1 MSYPHFERLI
11 HQIDHIE
18 GVIVECGIGK
28 GGSLTQI
35 SSLIHNR
42 LIRNREIFGYD
53 SFQGLPRPSKYDNYY
68 KEGRCVFAIDY
79 VQQIVNMYSK
89 IKYNI
94 VPGWFSDTLVTYPKL
109 PIAVLHLDVDV
120 YTSYKECLETLYQY
134 VQPGGLILFDEY
146 SRPTELAKWPG
157 AKIAID
163 EFFNPLG
170 IEIQT
175 THDTEKAYIFKP
187 CI

>member
-1 MSYPHFERLI
+1 MAYPHLERLI
-11 HQIDHIE
+11 HQVEHID
-18 GVIVECGIGK
+18 GVIVECGVGN
-28 GGSLTQI
+28 GGSLVEI
-35 SSLIHNR
+35 SSLIHYR
-42 LIRNREIFGYD
+42 SIRNREIFGYD
-53 SFQGLPRPSKYDNYY
+53 SFQGLPRPTEYDKYY
-68 KEGRCVFAIDY
+68 KEGRCVFPIDD
-79 VQQIVNMYSK
+79 VQQIVNRYSK

-94 VPGWFSDTLVTYPKL
+94 VPGWFKDTLGTYPKL

-120 YTSYKECLETLYQY
+120 YSSYKECLETLYQY

-146 SRPTELAKWPG
+146 SRPIELEKWPG

-170 IEIQT
+170 IEIQISQ
-175 THDTEKAYIFKP
+175 DTGKAYIFKP